1 MSECLY
7 ERIMIDETN
16 TTSPTLAQPPQA
28 SMTPERPSA
37 ATDEMV
43 ELTVDGQSVQVPKGT
58 PIYDAITG
66 MGKVIPAMC
75 YHYTFSPFGSC
86 GICLVEIEGKKAPV
100 RSCSSNV
107 APGMVVR
114 TDTPALFQARK
125 KGVEKHL
132 STHPLDCPVCDADG
146 RCELQDMSYSFGI
159 SEVKNVKQKGIPE
172 DRRSLVL
179 DFNMNRC
186 ILCGQCINICKEVQQ
201 VDALQFLKK
210 GGFTHVVARGDT
222 ALHCEFCGDCLTV
235 CPVGAI
241 TNKFA
246 KYLYKPWQLVSTNTT
261 CGYCGDGCE
270 MIIDAKEQDVIRV
283 RSPLSWKSKWG
294 TKEDTLG
301 GHGGICVKGR
311 FGFQHINS
319 KQRLSQPLLRRGRH
333 HEPVSWWEATNEVAS
348 RLGAIKAQHGPEAI
362 AGLVSARL
370 TNEELYLFQKFMR
383 AVVGTNQFDST
394 ARYGQINFTRA
405 LQNAL
410 GRPRLMNTYE
420 ELTVANT
427 ILVIGS
433 DITEANPIT
442 ALRVKEAMRHY
453 KSAVIVVNPIKT
465 KMAALATHHLAIRPG
480 SEGIFLQ
487 GVVRALLAQQLIDP
501 AFAKA
506 NPALL
511 TALRNA
517 TAAWNDD
524 ALSQATDVDAAKFN
538 EVAALL
544 AKGPRTILVC
554 GEGLLKQADG
564 YVNALS
570 LIEVAGLC
578 GALARTG
585 SGVMALQEENNEQGV
600 IDFGAVPDLLP
611 GPALLSD
618 PAARL
623 RAGALWQAE
632 VPSSPGATLTEILE
646 RARKG
651 AIKALYIIGENP
663 IETLPASMKAAEAL
677 ERVELLV
684 CQELFMTETARS
696 AHVVLP
702 ACSAAEKMGSF
713 TNHEG
718 KYCPVVRSLEPKG
731 ESRPDWEIIEEIA
744 GKMAPEFFYG
754 GVEEIQDEISRLVP
768 GFPKAPLPRRLD
780 GPPRFVPGHAVT
792 VASRYRMP
800 AATFDVGARAA
811 ESVGIQP
818 PHRLGGA
825 HDLAAPSSSQRAP
838 SDAPT
843 PRQTESLTLQL
854 IPILYHSGKLSL
866 QADGLTS
873 IYPKG
878 RLGLSAFDAERIGA
892 AKGAVVRLT
901 SVSPAVRQ
909 TAAAAQPQV
918 EVEVEVQPSLPK
930 GLCVFPEH
938 FNTPGVKDLMPV
950 TIDPVTQ
957 VPYFK
962 RGEVTITLVTPAPS
976 SVGARAV
983 NSEEVSSDAPTP
995 PATAAIPPAASPQEP
1010 AP

>member
-1 MSECLY
+1 MA
-7 ERIMIDETN
+7 DEQ
-16 TTSPTLAQPPQA
+16 TTTTAGLESSPKPDAQD
-28 SMTPERPSA
+28 T
-37 ATDEMV
+37 EMV
-43 ELTVDGQSVQVPKGT
+43 ELTIDEQPIRVPKGT

-66 MGKVIPAMC
+66 MGKIIPAMC

-86 GICLVEIEGKKAPV
+86 GICLVEVEGKKAPV

-114 TDTPALFQARK
+114 TNTPALFQARK

-146 RCELQDMSYSFGI
+146 RCELQDMSFSFGI
-159 SEVKNVKQKGIPE
+159 NEVKNVKQKGIPE

-201 VDALQFLKK
+201 VDALQFIKK
-210 GGFTHVVARGDT
+210 GGFTQVVARGDT
-222 ALHCEFCGDCLTV
+222 ALDCEFCGDCLAV

-246 KYLYKPWQLVSTNTT
+246 KYLYKPWQLVSTHTT

-270 MIIDAKEQDVIRV
+270 MIVDAKGPDVIRV

-294 TKEDTLG
+294 TKEDTLD

-333 HEPVSWWEATNEVAS
+333 HEPVSWWEATNEVAG
-348 RLGAIKAQHGPEAI
+348 RLAEIKAQHGPEAI

-394 ARYGQINFTRA
+394 ARYGQINFTKA
-405 LQNAL
+405 LQTAL
-410 GRPRLMNTYE
+410 GRSRLMNTYE

-442 ALRVKEAMRHY
+442 ALRVKEAIRFY
-453 KSAVIVVNPIKT
+453 KSKVIVVNPIKT

-480 SEGIFLQ
+480 SEGPFLQ
-487 GVVRALLAQQLIDP
+487 GIVRSLLAKQLIDP
-501 AFAKA
+501 AFAGA
-506 NPALL
+506 NPETIA
-511 TALRNA
+511 ALRAA
-517 TAAWNDD
+517 TAGWTDE
-524 ALSQATDVDAAKFN
+524 ALQQATGLEAAKFD

-544 AKGPRTILVC
+544 AQGPKTILLC

-564 YVNALS
+564 YANALS

-578 GALARTG
+578 GALSRPG
-585 SGVMALQEENNEQGV
+585 GGVMALQEENNEQGV
-600 IDFGAVPDLLP
+600 IDFGATPELLP

-632 VPSSPGATLTEILE
+632 VPATPGATLTEILE
-646 RARKG
+646 RARSG

-663 IETLPASMKAAEAL
+663 IDTLPASMRAAEAL
-677 ERVELLV
+677 ERVEFLV
-684 CQELFMTETARS
+684 CQELFMTETARR

-702 ACSAAEKMGSF
+702 ACSAAEKTGSF

-718 KYCPVVRSLEPKG
+718 RYCPVVRSLEPKN
-731 ESRPDWEIIEEIA
+731 ESRPDWEIIEEVG
-744 GKMAPEFFYG
+744 GKMAPEFCYG
-754 GVEEIQDEISRLVP
+754 GVEEIQAEIGRLVP
-768 GFPKAPLPRRLD
+768 GFPKGPLPRRLD
-780 GPPRFVPGHAVT
+780 GPPRFAPGHAATVT
-792 VASRYRMP
+792 ARYR
-800 AATFDVGARAA
+800 ATGSTQLKDGA
-811 ESVGIQP
+811 
-818 PHRLGGA
+818 
-825 HDLAAPSSSQRAP
+825 
-838 SDAPT
+838 
-843 PRQTESLTLQL
+843 LTLQM

-866 QADGLTS
+866 QADGLTT
-873 IYPKG
+873 IHPAG
-878 RLGLSAFDAERIGA
+878 RLGLSAADSERIGA
-892 AKGAVVRLT
+892 ATGAVVRLT
-901 SVSPAVRQ
+901 PASPAVGQ
-909 TAAAAQPQV
+909 IAGSLPQV
-918 EVEVEVQPSLPK
+918 EVEVEVQPALPA

-938 FNTPGVKDLMPV
+938 FNTPGMKELMPV
-950 TIDPVTQ
+950 TIDAATQ
-957 VPYFK
+957 TPYFK
-962 RGEVTITLVTPAPS
+962 RGPVTITLVTPAPASS
-976 SVGARAV
+976 SVGARAA
-983 NSEEVSSDAPTP
+983 NGEEVSSDAPTP
-995 PATAAIPPAASPQEP
+995 PATAAIPPAASPQEL

>member
-1 MSECLY
+1 MA
-7 ERIMIDETN
+7 DEPS
-16 TTSPTLAQPPQA
+16 TTAPPAAQA
-28 SMTPERPSA
+28 SPKPAPQES
-37 ATDEMV
+37 EEV
-43 ELTVDGQSVQVPKGT
+43 ELTVDGQQIRVPTGT
-58 PIYDAITG
+58 PIYDAIIG
-66 MGKVIPAMC
+66 LGKTLPSMC

-86 GICLVEIEGKKAPV
+86 GICLVEVEGKKAPV

-114 TDTPALFQARK
+114 TDTTALWQSQK
-125 KGVEKHL
+125 KAIERHL

-172 DRRSLVL
+172 DRRSPVL

-210 GGFTHVVARGDT
+210 GGFTHVVAKGDT

-246 KYLYKPWQLVSTNTT
+246 KYLYKPWQLVSTTTT

-270 MIIDAKEQDVIRV
+270 MIVDAKGPDVIRV

-319 KQRLSQPLLRRGRH
+319 KRRLSQPLLRRGRH
-333 HEPVSWWEATNEVAS
+333 HEPVSWWEATDEVAR
-348 RLGAIKAQHGPEAI
+348 RLGEIKAQHGPDAI

-405 LQNAL
+405 LQTAL
-410 GRPRLMNTYE
+410 GRPRLMNSYE

-442 ALRVKEAMRHY
+442 ALRVKEAIRHY
-453 KSAVIVVNPIKT
+453 KATVIVVNPVKT

-480 SEGIFLQ
+480 TEGPFLQ
-487 GVVRALLAQQLIDP
+487 GLVRALLAKSLVDS
-501 AFAKA
+501 AVAGA

-511 TALRNA
+511 ATLREA
-517 TAAWNDD
+517 TASWSDE
-524 ALSQATDVDAAKFN
+524 ALAQATGVEAATFEKI
-538 EVAALL
+538 AALL
-544 AKGPRTILVC
+544 AQGPRTILLC

-564 YVNALS
+564 YANTLS
-570 LIEVAGLC
+570 LIEVAALS
-578 GALARTG
+578 GALTRPG
-585 SGVMALQEENNEQGV
+585 GGVMALQEENNEQGV
-600 IDFGAVPDLLP
+600 IDFGATPEFLP
-611 GPALLSD
+611 GPAPLAD

-632 VPSSPGATLTEILE
+632 IPSSPGATLTDILE

-651 AIKALYIIGENP
+651 AIKALYLIGENP
-663 IETLPASMKAAEAL
+663 IETLPASMNAAEAL
-677 ERVELLV
+677 ERVDFVV
-684 CQELFMTETARS
+684 CQELFMTETAKR
-696 AHVVLP
+696 AHIVLP
-702 ACSAAEKMGSF
+702 ACSAAEKTGTF

-718 KYCPVVRSLEPKG
+718 KYCPVARALEPKN
-731 ESRPDWEIIEEIA
+731 ESRPDWEMIEEIA

-754 GVEEIQDEISRLVP
+754 SVEEIQDEIGRLVP
-768 GFPKAPLPRRLD
+768 GFPKVPLPRRLD
-780 GPPRFVPGHAVT
+780 GPPLFTPAHVSA
-792 VASRYRMP
+792 VASRYQAPVP
-800 AATFDVGARAA
+800 APVKEGA
-811 ESVGIQP
+811 
-818 PHRLGGA
+818 
-825 HDLAAPSSSQRAP
+825 
-838 SDAPT
+838 
-843 PRQTESLTLQL
+843 LTLQL

-866 QADGLTS
+866 QAEGLTT
-873 IYPKG
+873 IYPTG
-878 RLGLSAFDAERIGA
+878 RLGLSPSDAERIGA
-892 AKGAVVRLT
+892 ATGAVVRLT
-901 SVSPAVRQ
+901 PANSPH
-909 TAAAAQPQV
+909 PSV
-918 EVEVEVQPSLPK
+918 EVEAEVQSALPA
-930 GLCVFPEH
+930 GWCLFPEH
-938 FNTPGVKDLMPV
+938 FNAPGVKELVNVSTDAV
-950 TIDPVTQ
+950 TR

-962 RGEVTITLVTPAPS
+962 RGDVAISLVTPAPS
-976 SVGARAV
+976 SVEARAA
-983 NSEEVSSDAPTP
+983 NGEEVISDAPTP
-995 PATAAIPPAASPQEP
+995 PATEAMPPAASPQEP
-1010 AP
+1010 AS

>member
-1 MSECLY
+1 MA
-7 ERIMIDETN
+7 DEQPTA
-16 TTSPTLAQPPQA
+16 TAGLDSSPK
-28 SMTPERPSA
+28 PEPA
-37 ATDEMV
+37 EAETV
-43 ELTVDGQSVQVPKGT
+43 ELTIDDQLIRVPKGT

-66 MGKVIPAMC
+66 MGKIIPAMC

-86 GICLVEIEGKKAPV
+86 GICLVEVEGKKAPV

-125 KGVEKHL
+125 KGVERHL

-222 ALHCEFCGDCLTV
+222 ALDCEFCGDCLAV

-246 KYLYKPWQLVSTNTT
+246 KYLYKPWQLISTTTT

-270 MIIDAKEQDVIRV
+270 MIVDAKGPEVIRV
-283 RSPLSWKSKWG
+283 RSSLSWKSKWG

-333 HEPVSWWEATNEVAS
+333 HEPVSWWEATDEVVN
-348 RLGAIKAQHGPEAI
+348 RLGEIKAQHGPDAI

-383 AVVGTNQFDST
+383 TVVGTNQFDST

-405 LQNAL
+405 LQAAL
-410 GRPRLMNTYE
+410 GRSRLMNTFE
-420 ELTVANT
+420 ELTEATT

-453 KSAVIVVNPIKT
+453 KTSVIVVNPIKT
-465 KMAALATHHLAIRPG
+465 KMAELATHHLAIRPG
-480 SEGIFLQ
+480 TEGAFLQ
-487 GVVRALLAQQLIDP
+487 GLVRALLAKNLVDS
-501 AFAKA
+501 AFTNA
-506 NPALL
+506 NPDLL
-511 TALRNA
+511 TALRHA
-517 TAAWNDD
+517 TGGWSDE
-524 ALSQATDVDAAKFN
+524 ALVQATGVEAAKFD
-538 EVAALL
+538 EIAALL
-544 AKGPRTILVC
+544 ARGPRTILLC

-564 YVNALS
+564 YAHALS

-578 GALARTG
+578 GALTRPG

-600 IDFGAVPDLLP
+600 IDFGAVPELLP
-611 GPALLSD
+611 GPAPLAD

-623 RAGALWQAE
+623 RAGALWQKDI
-632 VPSSPGATLTEILE
+632 PSSPGATITDILE
-646 RARKG
+646 RARQG

-663 IETLPASMKAAEAL
+663 IETLPASMGAAEAL

-684 CQELFMTETARS
+684 CQELFMTETAKR
-696 AHVVLP
+696 AHIILP
-702 ACSAAEKMGSF
+702 ACSAAEKTGTF

-718 KYCPVVRSLEPKG
+718 KYRPVARALEPQN

-744 GKMAPEFFYG
+744 GKMAPEFCYG
-754 GVEEIQDEISRLVP
+754 GVEDIQEEIGRLVP
-768 GFPKAPLPRRLD
+768 GFPTVPLPRQLN
-780 GPPRFVPGHAVT
+780 GPPRFTAAHTST
-792 VASRYRMP
+792 VAERYRAPVSTP
-800 AATFDVGARAA
+800 AKDGT
-811 ESVGIQP
+811 
-818 PHRLGGA
+818 
-825 HDLAAPSSSQRAP
+825 
-838 SDAPT
+838 
-843 PRQTESLTLQL
+843 LTLQL

-866 QADGLTS
+866 QAEGLTT
-873 IYPKG
+873 IHPAG
-878 RLGLSAFDAERIGA
+878 RLAVSAADGERLGA
-892 AKGAVVRLT
+892 ATGAVVRLT
-901 SVSPAVRQ
+901 QADAPNPS
-909 TAAAAQPQV
+909 V
-918 EVEVEVQPSLPK
+918 EVEVEVQPSLPA
-930 GLCVFPEH
+930 GLCLFPEH
-938 FNTPGVKDLMPV
+938 FNAPPVKDLLPV
-950 TIDPVTQ
+950 TIDPVTR

-962 RGEVTITLVTPAPS
+962 RGQVTVTLITPAP
-976 SVGARAV
+976 VV
-983 NSEEVSSDAPTP
+983 EP
-995 PATAAIPPAASPQEP
+995 PAMPASEAATTAAPEGTAS
-1010 AP
+1010 

>member
-1 MSECLY
+1 MT
-7 ERIMIDETN
+7 DEQKTT
-16 TTSPTLAQPPQA
+16 TTSIEPSPKPEAQDA
-28 SMTPERPSA
+28 ET
-37 ATDEMV
+37 V
-43 ELTVDGQSVQVPKGT
+43 ELTIDDQLIRVPKGT

-66 MGKVIPAMC
+66 MGKIIPAMC

-86 GICLVEIEGKKAPV
+86 GICLVEVEGKKAPV

-114 TDTPALFQARK
+114 TDTPALFQSRK
-125 KGVEKHL
+125 KGVERHL

-222 ALHCEFCGDCLTV
+222 ALDCEFCGDCLAV

-246 KYLYKPWQLVSTNTT
+246 KYLYKPWQLISTTTT

-270 MIIDAKEQDVIRV
+270 MIVDAKGPEVIRV
-283 RSPLSWKSKWG
+283 RSSLSWKSKWG
-294 TKEDTLG
+294 TTEDTLG

-333 HEPVSWWEATNEVAS
+333 HEPVSWWEATDEVAN
-348 RLGAIKAQHGPEAI
+348 RLGEIKAQHGPDSI

-394 ARYGQINFTRA
+394 ARYGQINFTQA
-405 LQNAL
+405 LQTAL
-410 GRPRLMNTYE
+410 GRSRLMNTYE
-420 ELTVANT
+420 ELTEANT

-453 KSAVIVVNPIKT
+453 KASVIVVNPIKT
-465 KMAALATHHLAIRPG
+465 NMAELATHHLAIRPG
-480 SEGIFLQ
+480 TEGVFLQ
-487 GVVRALLAQQLIDP
+487 GVVRALLAKNLVDS
-501 AFAKA
+501 AFTDA
-506 NPALL
+506 NPDVL

-517 TAAWNDD
+517 TAGWSDE
-524 ALSQATDVDAAKFN
+524 ALVQATGVEAAKFD
-538 EVAALL
+538 EIAALL
-544 AKGPRTILVC
+544 AQGPRTILLC

-564 YVNALS
+564 YAHALS

-578 GALARTG
+578 GALAKPG

-600 IDFGAVPDLLP
+600 IDFGAVPELLP
-611 GPALLSD
+611 GPAPLAD

-623 RAGALWQAE
+623 RAGALWQTE
-632 VPSSPGATLTEILE
+632 VPSSPGTTITDILE
-646 RARKG
+646 RARTG

-663 IETLPASMKAAEAL
+663 IETLPASMGAAEAL

-684 CQELFMTETARS
+684 CQELFMTETARR

-702 ACSAAEKMGSF
+702 ACSAAEKTGTF

-718 KYCPVVRSLEPKG
+718 KYRPVARALEPQN
-731 ESRPDWEIIEEIA
+731 ESRPDWEMIEEIA
-744 GKMAPEFFYG
+744 GKMAPEFCYG
-754 GVEEIQDEISRLVP
+754 SVEDIQEEIGRLVP
-768 GFPKAPLPRRLD
+768 GFPTVPLSRQLN
-780 GPPRFVPGHAVT
+780 GPPRFTAAHTST
-792 VASRYRMP
+792 VAARYRAPMSP
-800 AATFDVGARAA
+800 LVKDGA
-811 ESVGIQP
+811 
-818 PHRLGGA
+818 
-825 HDLAAPSSSQRAP
+825 
-838 SDAPT
+838 
-843 PRQTESLTLQL
+843 LTLQL

-866 QADGLTS
+866 QAEGLTT
-873 IYPKG
+873 IRPKG
-878 RLGLSAFDAERIGA
+878 RLSINPADAERIGA
-892 AKGAVVRLT
+892 ATGAVVQLT
-901 SVSPAVRQ
+901 PAS
-909 TAAAAQPQV
+909 APQPQV
-918 EVEVEVQPSLPK
+918 EVEVEVQPSLPA

-938 FNTPGVKDLMPV
+938 FNMPNVKDLIPA
-950 TIDPVTQ
+950 TIDAVTR

-962 RGEVTITLVTPAPS
+962 RGEVTISLITPAPVTAPPLS
-976 SVGARAV
+976 GSTV
-983 NSEEVSSDAPTP
+983 DAQP
-995 PATAAIPPAASPQEP
+995 PDSPSTGSATDSTGAAS
-1010 AP
+1010 

>member
-1 MSECLY
+1 MA
-7 ERIMIDETN
+7 DEPST
-16 TTSPTLAQPPQA
+16 TAPAAQTSPKPEPQ
-28 SMTPERPSA
+28 EN
-37 ATDEMV
+37 EQV
-43 ELTVDGQSVQVPKGT
+43 ELTVDGQLIRVPKGT
-58 PIYDAITG
+58 PIYDAIIG
-66 MGKVIPAMC
+66 MGKTLPSMC

-86 GICLVEIEGKKAPV
+86 GICLVEVEGKKAPV

-114 TDTPALFQARK
+114 TDTTALWQSQK
-125 KGVEKHL
+125 KAIERHL

-159 SEVKNVKQKGIPE
+159 TELKNVKQKGIPE

-210 GGFTHVVARGDT
+210 GGFTHVVAKGDT

-270 MIIDAKEQDVIRV
+270 MIIDAKEQNVIRV

-319 KQRLSQPLLRRGRH
+319 KQRLSQPLVRRGRH
-333 HEPVSWWEATNEVAS
+333 HEPVSWWEATNEVAA
-348 RLGAIKAQHGPEAI
+348 RLGEIKAQHGPDAI

-383 AVVGTNQFDST
+383 TVVGTNQFDST

-405 LQNAL
+405 LQTAL
-410 GRPRLMNTYE
+410 GRLRLMNSYE
-420 ELTVANT
+420 ELTVADT

-442 ALRVKEAMRHY
+442 ALRVKEAIRHY
-453 KSAVIVVNPIKT
+453 KATVVVVNPVKT
-465 KMAALATHHLAIRPG
+465 KMAELAGHHLAIRPG
-480 SEGIFLQ
+480 TEGLFLQ
-487 GVVRALLAQQLIDP
+487 GVVRALLAKNLVDP
-501 AFAKA
+501 AAAEA

-511 TALRNA
+511 TAVRES
-517 TAAWNDD
+517 TASWSDE
-524 ALSQATDVDAAKFN
+524 ALAQATGIEAVKFE

-544 AKGPRTILVC
+544 TKGPRTILLC

-564 YVNALS
+564 YANALS
-570 LIEVAGLC
+570 LIEVAALC
-578 GALARTG
+578 GALTRPG
-585 SGVMALQEENNEQGV
+585 GGVMALQEENNEQGV
-600 IDFGAVPDLLP
+600 IDFGATPELLP

-632 VPSSPGATLTEILE
+632 IPPSPGATLTEILE
-646 RARKG
+646 RARSG

-663 IETLPASMKAAEAL
+663 IETLPASMRAAEAL

-684 CQELFMTETARS
+684 CQELFMTETAQR

-702 ACSAAEKMGSF
+702 ACSAAEKTGTF

-718 KYCPVVRSLEPKG
+718 KYRPVARALEPQS
-731 ESRPDWEIIEEIA
+731 ESRPDWEMIEEIA
-744 GKMAPEFFYG
+744 GKMAPEFCYG
-754 GVEEIQDEISRLVP
+754 SVEEIQEEIGRLVP
-768 GFPKAPLPRRLD
+768 GFPSVPLPGRPD
-780 GPPRFVPGHAVT
+780 GPPRFTPAHAST
-792 VASRYRMP
+792 VASRYKAP
-800 AATFDVGARAA
+800 SFDVGARAA
-811 ESVGIQP
+811 SGKP
-818 PHRLGGA
+818 L
-825 HDLAAPSSSQRAP
+825 S

-843 PRQTESLTLQL
+843 PQPVPAKDGALTLQL

-866 QADGLTS
+866 QAEGLTA
-873 IYPKG
+873 IQPKG
-878 RLGLSAFDAERIGA
+878 RLSISPADAERIGA
-892 AKGAVVRLT
+892 ATGAVVKLA
-901 SVSPAVRQ
+901 P
-909 TAAAAQPQV
+909 AAAPRPQV
-918 EVEVEVQPSLPK
+918 DVEIDVQPSLPA
-930 GLCVFPEH
+930 GLCLFPEH
-938 FNTPGVKDLMPV
+938 FNTPGIKDLITATV
-950 TIDPVTQ
+950 DAATG

-962 RGEVTITLVTPAPS
+962 RGDVTISLVTPAP
-976 SVGARAV
+976 VTEA
-983 NSEEVSSDAPTP
+983 
-995 PATAAIPPAASPQEP
+995 PAAAP
-1010 AP
+1010 AEAPAAGSEGAAS

>member
-1 MSECLY
+1 MA
-7 ERIMIDETN
+7 DEQTP
-16 TTSPTLAQPPQA
+16 TTATAPQSSQS
-28 SMTPERPSA
+28 SMTPERPVVE
-37 ATDEMV
+37 TEVEMV
-43 ELTVDGQSVQVPKGT
+43 ELTIDNQLIRVPKGT

-66 MGKVIPAMC
+66 MGKIIPAMC

-86 GICLVEIEGKKAPV
+86 GICLVEVEGKKAPV

-125 KGVEKHL
+125 KGVERHL

-210 GGFTHVVARGDT
+210 DGFTHVVARGDT
-222 ALHCEFCGDCLTV
+222 ALDCEFCGDCLAV

-270 MIIDAKEQDVIRV
+270 MIVDSKGPEVIRV

-301 GHGGICVKGR
+301 GHDGICVKGR

-333 HEPVSWWEATNEVAS
+333 HEPVSWWEATDEVAN
-348 RLGAIKAQHGPEAI
+348 RLGAIKAQHGADAI

-383 AVVGTNQFDST
+383 AVIGTNQFDST
-394 ARYGQINFTRA
+394 ARYGQINFTLA
-405 LQNAL
+405 LQTAL
-410 GRPRLMNTYE
+410 GRPRLMSTYE

-453 KSAVIVVNPIKT
+453 KSNVIVVNPIKT

-480 SEGIFLQ
+480 AEGAFLQ
-487 GVVRALLAQQLIDP
+487 GVVRALLAKNLIDS
-501 AFAKA
+501 AFADA

-517 TAAWNDD
+517 TAGWSDE
-524 ALSQATDVDAAKFN
+524 ALVQATGLEAAKFD

-544 AKGPRTILVC
+544 AQGPRTILLC

-564 YVNALS
+564 YANALS

-578 GALARTG
+578 GALTKPG

-611 GPALLSD
+611 GPVPLAD

-623 RAGALWQAE
+623 RAGALWQTE
-632 VPSSPGATLTEILE
+632 VPPSPGATLTDILE
-646 RARKG
+646 RARSG

-663 IETLPASMKAAEAL
+663 IETLPASMGAAEAL

-684 CQELFMTETARS
+684 CQELFMTETARR

-702 ACSAAEKMGSF
+702 ACSAAEKTGSF

-718 KYCPVVRSLEPKG
+718 NYCPVVRSLEPQN

-744 GKMAPEFFYG
+744 GKMAPEWCYG
-754 GVEEIQDEISRLVP
+754 SVEEIQDEIGRLVP
-768 GFPKAPLPRRLD
+768 GFPKTPLPRRLD
-780 GPPRFVPGHAVT
+780 GQPRFLPGHMAT
-792 VASRYRMP
+792 VATRYRM
-800 AATFDVGARAA
+800 A
-811 ESVGIQP
+811 
-818 PHRLGGA
+818 
-825 HDLAAPSSSQRAP
+825 AAPQSKDGA
-838 SDAPT
+838 
-843 PRQTESLTLQL
+843 LMLQL

-866 QADGLTS
+866 QADGLTT

-878 RLGLSAFDAERIGA
+878 RLGLSTADSERIGA
-892 AKGAVVRLT
+892 ATGAVVRLT
-901 SVSPAVRQ
+901 PAGYPTAGHSGTSP
-909 TAAAAQPQV
+909 QPQV
-918 EVEVEVQPSLPK
+918 EVEVEVQPELPA
-930 GLCVFPEH
+930 GFCVFPEH
-938 FNTPGVKDLMPV
+938 FNTPGVKDLLPA

-962 RGEVTITLVTPAPS
+962 RGEVTVRLVTPAPAAPLP
-976 SVGARAV
+976 VEAPA
-983 NSEEVSSDAPTP
+983 DA
-995 PATAAIPPAASPQEP
+995 AAGGQASIQEDAAS
-1010 AP
+1010 